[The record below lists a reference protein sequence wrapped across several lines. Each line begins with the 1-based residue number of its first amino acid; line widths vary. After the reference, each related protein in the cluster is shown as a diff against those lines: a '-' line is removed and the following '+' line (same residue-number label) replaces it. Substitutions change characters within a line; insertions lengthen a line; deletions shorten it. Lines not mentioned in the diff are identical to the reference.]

1 MAKKLLSLT
10 LALFALAAGLSNI
23 SSLVSLAENKSV
35 TFAVDNENAG
45 QGRWG
50 SLLSIPVLGNTPAPP
65 VGL

>member
-45 QGRWG
+45 RGDGELIIYTRSGGHRHQR
-50 SLLSIPVLGNTPAPP
+50 
-65 VGL
+65 